1 MPGRFPF
8 PAGLSAGVRSCTP
21 LSGPESFHDRGNFSR
36 APSAGAEEGGCLT
49 ADGAG
54 GASRPCPWRGLYRV
68 SPVFVELFGA
78 DGAFFTASGKIFSME
93 GKGGDGTGRGGTA
106 WTHAMMRQRG
116 QGAGV
121 LPATCD
127 GDRERTQ
134 KSPLSITAGCGGGRG
149 EDAPAA
155 PDAEGRARFRTPQR
169 TDAFLMSV
177 RCTLGCCGHTAS
189 CEAFCEILELLKVD
203 VSKSQP
209 QPAVKPSASPPAG
222 GVACRLRKSQ
232 PQPAVKP
239 SASQQY

>member
-1 MPGRFPF
+1 MPGFFVFPV
-8 PAGLSAGVRSCTP
+8 GLSAGVRSCTP
-21 LSGPESFHDRGNFSR
+21 LSGPESFHDRGNFFR

-134 KSPLSITAGCGGGRG
+134 KKPAANNSRTWSRQAGEG

-155 PDAEGRARFRTPQR
+155 PDAGGKTAQVQDVT
-169 TDAFLMSV
+169 AH
-177 RCTLGCCGHTAS
+177 GHQGDVHA
-189 CEAFCEILELLKVD
+189 LYVGMLL
-203 VSKSQP
+203 SHSQ
-209 QPAVKPSASPPAG
+209 
-222 GVACRLRKSQ
+222 L
-232 PQPAVKP
+232 
-239 SASQQY
+239 